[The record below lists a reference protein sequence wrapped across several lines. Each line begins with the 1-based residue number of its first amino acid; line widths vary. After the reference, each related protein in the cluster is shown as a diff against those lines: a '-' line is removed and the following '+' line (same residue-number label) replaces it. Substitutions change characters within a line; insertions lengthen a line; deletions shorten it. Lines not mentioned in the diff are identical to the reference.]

1 MSAVADSTAAKAP
14 PPLAPTTVA
23 TVIVG
28 SERSAFLGRLFGGF
42 KHCVERHVVRALT
55 ELCGSGTLGPWEFV
69 ALSNG
74 GGYLRPPAKLYVISA
89 PNYMQGRVTAE
100 VAGLIASLFALAE
113 LRLTYRAEGIFGL
126 RYSQLHEYAAAHPQA
141 SLIFHYFE
149 L

>member
-1 MSAVADSTAAKAP
+1 MSTVVDSIAARTPQVVAQ
-14 PPLAPTTVA
+14 TTVA
-23 TVIVG
+23 TVITG

-42 KHCVERHVVRALT
+42 KHSVERHVVRALT

-89 PNYMQGRVTAE
+89 PNFMHGRVTAE

-126 RYSQLHEYAAAHPQA
+126 RYSQLHEYAADHPQA
-141 SLIFHYFE
+141 SVVFHYFE